1 MSPPPDMSAKD
12 ANYALEELRHLIA
25 LPEWARE
32 GGKLPT
38 ERALSQR
45 LGIGRHAL
53 RRALEV
59 LEAEGLIWRKQGA
72 GTFIGCR
79 REALA
84 EQISA
89 AIPRATCDEAMEV
102 RLRLEPQ
109 IAQLAALRADDADVA
124 RMTELN
130 RRSIEAADPESR
142 ELWDGAFHR
151 QIAVAARNPMFLT
164 LFDIM
169 NRVRQEKSWQIV
181 RDLARRSVG
190 AAASVDRQHRE
201 IIAAIDARD
210 PARAGAAMR
219 DHLLDIQMWLLRRLT
234 ALGPDGAPADP
245 HFLMEDPAT

>member
-1 MSPPPDMSAKD
+1 VLTSADTQSRD
-12 ANYALEELRHLIA
+12 ANSALEELRHLIA
-25 LPEWARE
+25 SPEWAQD

-38 ERALSQR
+38 ERALTQR

-72 GTFIGCR
+72 GTFVGSR
-79 REALA
+79 QEVLA

-89 AIPRATCDEAMEV
+89 TIPRATYDEVMEV

-124 RMTELN
+124 RMIELN
-130 RRSIEAADPESR
+130 RRSIEASDPESC

-169 NRVRQEKSWQIV
+169 NRVRQEKAWQIV
-181 RDLARRSVG
+181 RDLAREG
-190 AAASVDRQHRE
+190 GTTTASVSNQHVA
-201 IIAAIDARD
+201 IIEAIDARD

-219 DHLLDIQMWLLRRLT
+219 DHLLDLQMRLLRRLT
-234 ALGPDGAPADP
+234 SFDPLTPPAPT
-245 HFLMEDPAT
+245 EDTLK

>member
-1 MSPPPDMSAKD
+1 MLTSADTQSRD
-12 ANYALEELRHLIA
+12 ANSALEELRHLIA
-25 LPEWARE
+25 SPEWAQD

-38 ERALSQR
+38 ERALTQR

-72 GTFIGCR
+72 GTFVGSR
-79 REALA
+79 QEVLA

-89 AIPRATCDEAMEV
+89 TIPRATYDEVMEV

-124 RMTELN
+124 RMIELN
-130 RRSIEAADPESR
+130 RRSIEASDPESC

-169 NRVRQEKSWQIV
+169 NRVRQEKAWQIV
-181 RDLARRSVG
+181 RDLAREGG
-190 AAASVDRQHRE
+190 ATAASVSNQHVA
-201 IIAAIDARD
+201 IIEAIDARD

-219 DHLLDIQMWLLRRLT
+219 EHLLDLQMRLLRRLT
-234 ALGPDGAPADP
+234 SFDP
-245 HFLMEDPAT
+245 VTSPVPTEDTLK